1 MIEDPT
7 GVREVREWRRR
18 VAEEWEGKSWEEI
31 NASLQLCLQEY
42 ERAHRRSDQPPQD
55 PAA

>member
-1 MIEDPT
+1 MTEDPT
-7 GVREVREWRRR
+7 GVRQVREWRRK
-18 VAEEWEGKSWEEI
+18 VTEEWEGKSWEEI
-31 NASLQLCLQEY
+31 NASLQQCLLEY